1 VPDTVLVCANKLRKW
16 KFHNMQSISVSSV
29 ESCCCDSVISSHSFL
44 HFQYAV
50 KRKAVGMQ
58 GLWEGQGRWGL
69 LVTVATC
76 LRYSSHS

>member
-50 KRKAVGMQ
+50 KRKAVGI
-58 GLWEGQGRWGL
+58 WGCKDCGKVKAGGAYTL
-69 LVTVATC
+69 KYCIVSL
-76 LRYSSHS
+76 